1 MEEKRFN
8 PDKLDRL
15 NHPDR
20 IYNFPVMEILEQI
33 GFQESGKVVDIGAG
47 TAFYDK
53 PIAEKFPNSTIIAA
67 DISDVMIQW
76 MEENVIPVYPNI
88 QTLKMEDHTLPLDT
102 SSVDFAFMVNL
113 HHELDAPELNLQECY
128 RILKKGGYLAISDWR
143 KEYSEKGPSFE
154 LRYDP
159 ITVMAQLLSAGFNM
173 IFNSGDYPDN
183 FLIIAVKS

>member
-20 IYNFPVMEILEQI
+20 IHNFPVLDILEQI
-33 GFQESGKVVDIGAG
+33 GFQETGKVVDIGAG
-47 TAFYDK
+47 TAFYSK

-76 MEENVIPVYPNI
+76 MEENVLPSYPTI
-88 QTLKMEDHTLPLDT
+88 QTLKIEDHHLPLDT
-102 SSVDFAFMVNL
+102 GTIDFAFMVNL
-113 HHELDAPELNLQECY
+113 HHELDVPELNLKECY
-128 RILKKGGYLAISDWR
+128 RILRKGGFLAISDWR
-143 KEYSEKGPSFE
+143 KEQSEKGPSFE

-159 ITVMAQLLSAGFNM
+159 ITVMAQLLSAGFQV
-173 IFNSGDYPDN
+173 IYNSADYPDN
-183 FLIIAVKS
+183 FVIVAVKN